1 MDIKESFTMLPQ
13 STGQGSQ
20 QDTSPTLHKV
30 WGVSAGKLGEWEQ
43 KSSLDSWL
51 TVRGRII

>member
-1 MDIKESFTMLPQ
+1 MDIKESFTMFPQ
-13 STGQGSQ
+13 SAGQGSQ